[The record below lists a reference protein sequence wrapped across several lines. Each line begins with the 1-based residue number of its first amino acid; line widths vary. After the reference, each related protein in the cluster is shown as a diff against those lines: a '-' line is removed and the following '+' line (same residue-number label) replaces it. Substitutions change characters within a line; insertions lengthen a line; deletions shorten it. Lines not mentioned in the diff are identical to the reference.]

1 MPLDDAERSVL
12 AETERSLAADDPS
25 FARRWHR
32 ASGSGGR
39 ASRIR
44 LAVVVVGLL
53 LIVGLFWLGLP
64 GQALVILLLT
74 VGVLLGIGW
83 RPRLPQS
90 LRDEL
95 TPPGPRAPDPGP

>member
-12 AETERSLAADDPS
+12 AATERALAADDPS

-32 ASGSGGR
+32 PSGSRGR
-39 ASRIR
+39 RSRTR
-44 LAVVVVGLL
+44 LLVVVVGLL

-64 GQALVILLLT
+64 GQALLVLLLT
-74 VGVLLGIGW
+74 VGVLLGVGW

-95 TPPGPRAPDPGP
+95 TPPGPRPDPGL

>member
-12 AETERSLAADDPS
+12 AETERLLAADDPS

-32 ASGSGGR
+32 ASGSSGR
-39 ASRIR
+39 RSRAY
-44 LAVVVVGLL
+44 LAVAVVGLL

-64 GQALVILLLT
+64 GQALIVLLLT
-74 VGVLLGIGW
+74 VGILLGVGW

-90 LRDEL
+90 IRDEL
-95 TPPGPRAPDPGP
+95 TPPGPRPDPGP